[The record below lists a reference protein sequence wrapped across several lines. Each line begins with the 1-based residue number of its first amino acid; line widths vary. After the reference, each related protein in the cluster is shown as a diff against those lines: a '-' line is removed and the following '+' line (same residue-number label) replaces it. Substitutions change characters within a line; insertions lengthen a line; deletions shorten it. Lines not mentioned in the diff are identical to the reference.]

1 MKNSNI
7 KQINERLLAYQC
19 IYEIFYRDAYANLSL
34 QKIFKSHKLLSRDKA
49 LITELVYGICRKCNY
64 LQYIVEK
71 LSNRSINKI
80 HKSVRILLYLGLYQL
95 IYLDIIP
102 ESAAVNETVKLTKKI
117 THQGNVRFVNAI
129 LRNFLR
135 KKAEINDFSK
145 LSKFEKLSLIYNQ
158 PIWLIQKWNKDY
170 GINKTKE
177 ILQAFNLPENLFVR
191 CNELKITTNDL
202 IKIFDENKIEYSGVE
217 NFPNIFLI
225 KNGVNLFKT
234 DLLEKGYIFIQS
246 ISSIIPA
253 YALDPKP
260 YEKVLDMCA
269 APGSKTTQI
278 AQLMDNKGSIDAW
291 DLYPHKIKL
300 IEENINRLG
309 VKIVTPKLQDATKLL
324 PTLTGQYDKVLLDAP
339 CSGLGV
345 LGHKPELRWRR
356 TEETI
361 ESLISTQ
368 KDLLKCASTYVKKG
382 GTLVYSTCT
391 LNINENEKIV
401 DWFLNQKKEFYL
413 DSIAVNDIINSE
425 NGMLTLWPDTLKS
438 DGFFIAKF
446 KRR

>member
-1 MKNSNI
+1 
-7 KQINERLLAYQC
+7 
-19 IYEIFYRDAYANLSL
+19 
-34 QKIFKSHKLLSRDKA
+34 
-49 LITELVYGICRKCNY
+49 
-64 LQYIVEK
+64 
-71 LSNRSINKI
+71 
-80 HKSVRILLYLGLYQL
+80 
-95 IYLDIIP
+95 
-102 ESAAVNETVKLTKKI
+102 
-117 THQGNVRFVNAI
+117 
-129 LRNFLR
+129 
-135 KKAEINDFSK
+135 
-145 LSKFEKLSLIYNQ
+145 
-158 PIWLIQKWNKDY
+158 
-170 GINKTKE
+170 
-177 ILQAFNLPENLFVR
+177 
-191 CNELKITTNDL
+191 
-202 IKIFDENKIEYSGVE
+202 
-217 NFPNIFLI
+217 
-225 KNGVNLFKT
+225 
-234 DLLEKGYIFIQS
+234 
-246 ISSIIPA
+246 
-253 YALDPKP
+253 
-260 YEKVLDMCA
+260 
-269 APGSKTTQI
+269 
-278 AQLMDNKGSIDAW
+278 MDNKGSIDAW

>member
-1 MKNSNI
+1 M
-7 KQINERLLAYQC
+7 
-19 IYEIFYRDAYANLSL
+19 
-34 QKIFKSHKLLSRDKA
+34 
-49 LITELVYGICRKCNY
+49 
-64 LQYIVEK
+64 
-71 LSNRSINKI
+71 
-80 HKSVRILLYLGLYQL
+80 
-95 IYLDIIP
+95 
-102 ESAAVNETVKLTKKI
+102 
-117 THQGNVRFVNAI
+117 
-129 LRNFLR
+129 
-135 KKAEINDFSK
+135 
-145 LSKFEKLSLIYNQ
+145 IYNQ